1 MERLSESVQK
11 MFTGGF
17 YDWKYCLVCKKQT
30 KHKFIGSDITGMV
43 IYYCME
49 CKKRKDSEEYN
60 DRMES
65 NKREL

>member
-30 KHKFIGSDITGMV
+30 KHKFVGSDITGMV
-43 IYYCME
+43 IYHCME
-49 CKKRKDSEEYN
+49 CKKKKE
-60 DRMES
+60 
-65 NKREL
+65 